1 MKIDTFFLFFTQ
13 LSNELILKL
22 DLLRFTL
29 IISKMVIVI
38 ARILIVLIIK
48 TEIFCHVETCFSS
61 SLFLGGCLFVSLSR
75 LEWNVHLALKTTQR
89 IYKPTK
95 GCQNKSP
102 QVSQSTDFSS
112 FLNN

>member
-1 MKIDTFFLFFTQ
+1 
-13 LSNELILKL
+13 
-22 DLLRFTL
+22 
-29 IISKMVIVI
+29 MVIVI

-48 TEIFCHVETCFSS
+48 KEIFCRVETCFSS
-61 SLFLGGCLFVSLSR
+61 SLFLGVCLFVSLSR
-75 LEWNVHLALKTTQR
+75 LEWNLHLALKTIQR

-95 GCQNKSP
+95 GCQNNSP